1 MNRMPRLL
9 PLIAVALGGVISI
22 KAISSIEGVPQALA
36 GARAWA
42 EEAAPKVLKPAAK
55 PAAKPDEH
63 PAEPAHPPETVTSVT
78 DAAPRPIAACAPTA
92 AQLARDAGLSPA
104 ELQVLQSLGTRRGQL
119 DEREAEMDTQLQLLA
134 AAEAKLDA
142 KLKALSGLKGEIQSL
157 VGLADQKEK
166 AEIARLVTVY
176 SKMKPREAA
185 AIMVQ
190 LSDKVRIP
198 VAAAMKETGLALILA
213 QMPASEAKKLTE
225 SLADRYDQ
233 AQSQAQALATAA
245 NANAAANAPTAKP
258 AAPAPTAAAKPPA
271 AKPAA

>member
-9 PLIAVALGGVISI
+9 PLIAIAVGGVVAL
-22 KAISSIEGVPQALA
+22 KAATSIEGVPQALA

-42 EEAAPKVLKPAAK
+42 EEAAPKVLPKPAAK
-55 PAAKPDEH
+55 ADEKAPAP
-63 PAEPAHPPETVTSVT
+63 PVPPETITSAP
-78 DAAPRPIAACAPTA
+78 AAPAKPIAACAPTA

-104 ELQVLQSLGTRRGQL
+104 ELQVLQSLGNRRGQL

-142 KLKALSGLKGEIQSL
+142 KLKALSGLKGEIQTL

-198 VAAAMKETGLALILA
+198 VAASMKEAGLALILA
-213 QMPASEAKKLTE
+213 QMPAVEAKKLTE

-233 AQSQAQALATAA
+233 AQSQAQALASAA
-245 NANAAANAPTAKP
+245 NANAPAP
-258 AAPAPTAAAKPPA
+258 AAAAKPAPTAAAKPAA

>member
-9 PLIAVALGGVISI
+9 PLIAVALGGVVSI
-22 KAISSIEGVPQALA
+22 KAVSSIEGVPQALA

-42 EEAAPKVLKPAAK
+42 EEAPKALIKPAVK
-55 PAAKPDEH
+55 PADA
-63 PAEPAHPPETVTSVT
+63 AEPAKAAETVTSAAA
-78 DAAPRPIAACAPTA
+78 AAPKPVAACAPTT

-119 DEREAEMDTQLQLLA
+119 DEREAELDTQLQLLA

-142 KLKALSGLKGEIQSL
+142 KLKALNGLKGEIQTL
-157 VGLADQKEK
+157 VGMVDQKEQ

-190 LSDKVRIP
+190 LNDKVRIP
-198 VAAAMKETGLALILA
+198 VAASMKEAGLALILA
-213 QMPASEAKKLTE
+213 QMPAAEAKKLTE
-225 SLADRYDQ
+225 SLAERYDK
-233 AQSQAQALATAA
+233 AQTQAQAMATAA
-245 NANAAANAPTAKP
+245 NAGAAAAPGATP
-258 AAPAPTAAAKPPA
+258 AAPASTAAAKPPA
-271 AKPAA
+271 TRPAA

>member
-1 MNRMPRLL
+1 MNRIPRLL
-9 PLIAVALGGVISI
+9 PLIAVALGGVISV

-42 EEAAPKVLKPAAK
+42 AEVAPKVVKPAAK
-55 PAAKPDEH
+55 AGAPAAE
-63 PAEPAHPPETVTSVT
+63 AAHPPETVT
-78 DAAPRPIAACAPTA
+78 AAPAAPKPVAACAPTA

-142 KLKALSGLKGEIQSL
+142 KLKALNGLKGEIQTL

-190 LSDKVRIP
+190 LNDKVRIP
-198 VAAAMKETGLALILA
+198 VAASMKETGLALILA
-213 QMPASEAKKLTE
+213 QMPAAEAKKLTE

-245 NANAAANAPTAKP
+245 NTNAAAAPAPAP
-258 AAPAPTAAAKPPA
+258 AAAPAARPAPTAAARPPA
-271 AKPAA
+271 ARPAA

>member
-9 PLIAVALGGVISI
+9 PLIAVALGGVVSI
-22 KAISSIEGVPQALA
+22 KAVSSIEGVPQALA

-42 EEAAPKVLKPAAK
+42 EEAPKALIKPADA
-55 PAAKPDEH
+55 
-63 PAEPAHPPETVTSVT
+63 AEPAKEVETVTSAP
-78 DAAPRPIAACAPTA
+78 AAPKPVAACAPTA

-119 DEREAEMDTQLQLLA
+119 DEREAELDTQLQLLA

-142 KLKALSGLKGEIQSL
+142 KLKALNGLKGEIQTL
-157 VGLADQKEK
+157 VGMVDQKEQ

-190 LSDKVRIP
+190 LNDKVRIP
-198 VAAAMKETGLALILA
+198 VAASMKEAGLALILA
-213 QMPASEAKKLTE
+213 QMPAAEAKKLTE
-225 SLADRYDQ
+225 SLAERYDK
-233 AQSQAQALATAA
+233 AQTQAQAMATAA
-245 NANAAANAPTAKP
+245 NAGAAAAPGATP
-258 AAPAPTAAAKPPA
+258 AAPASTAAAKPPA
-271 AKPAA
+271 TRPAA

>member
-22 KAISSIEGVPQALA
+22 KALAGIEGVPQALA

-42 EEAAPKVLKPAAK
+42 EEAPKALAK
-55 PAAKPDEH
+55 QVAKPDEH
-63 PAEPAHPPETVTSVT
+63 AAEPAEGAKPPETVTSVA
-78 DAAPRPIAACAPTA
+78 DAAPKPVAACAPSA

-104 ELQVLQSLGTRRGQL
+104 ELQVLQSLGARRGQL

-142 KLKALSGLKGEIQSL
+142 KLKALNGLKGEIQTL

-190 LSDKVRIP
+190 LDDKVRIP
-198 VAAAMKETGLALILA
+198 VAASMKEAGLALILA
-213 QMPASEAKKLTE
+213 QMPAAEAKKLTE
-225 SLADRYDQ
+225 SLASRYDQ
-233 AQSQAQALATAA
+233 AQSQAQALA
-245 NANAAANAPTAKP
+245 AAANASAAAKP
-258 AAPAPTAAAKPPA
+258 AAAPAPTAAAKPAAP